1 MSQQNKG
8 RLSRVGLAAANIL
21 HGAATGGLHGAAI
34 KAAESFAPTLLKWAA
49 GILCFLLLLPTLVYM
64 TIPHFL
70 FGFPSAVDA
79 QVQGMTIKARQL
91 DAAYQT
97 LSDITRDEME
107 KLAQELIRG
116 YDSYDLSIHDGNTNL
131 YWFIAI
137 LAVEYR
143 QDVHAIGDLQIRRLS
158 RDKIQY
164 TLTVQPYTDTGE
176 EGETEETRYRA
187 IVNIWD
193 MDPQQ
198 LMNALGFT
206 EQQKAWATVLY
217 GNISE
222 AQITDPDNPLYPG
235 PGIDYGD
242 LVFSDGSR
250 DVVYFNQTDSRWG
263 GEMYGETYSIAVA
276 GCGPTALAMVV
287 STLTDTE
294 TDPSEMANWAYENG
308 YCAEGNGSYHSLI
321 PEGAEHFGLDVEGV
335 GVEDAQKLI
344 DALSGGKLAVSI
356 MGPGHF
362 TSSGHFIVLRGITED
377 GNVLV
382 ADPVSVNKSGKEW
395 DMQII
400 LDEASRRAAA
410 GGPFWIIS

>member
-193 MDPQQ
+193 MDP
-198 LMNALGFT
+198 
-206 EQQKAWATVLY
+206 
-217 GNISE
+217 
-222 AQITDPDNPLYPG
+222 
-235 PGIDYGD
+235 
-242 LVFSDGSR
+242 
-250 DVVYFNQTDSRWG
+250 
-263 GEMYGETYSIAVA
+263 
-276 GCGPTALAMVV
+276 
-287 STLTDTE
+287 
-294 TDPSEMANWAYENG
+294 
-308 YCAEGNGSYHSLI
+308 
-321 PEGAEHFGLDVEGV
+321 
-335 GVEDAQKLI
+335 
-344 DALSGGKLAVSI
+344 
-356 MGPGHF
+356 
-362 TSSGHFIVLRGITED
+362 SS
-377 GNVLV
+377 
-382 ADPVSVNKSGKEW
+382 
-395 DMQII
+395 
-400 LDEASRRAAA
+400 
-410 GGPFWIIS
+410 